1 MTTELWAV
9 VLALVVAI
17 ALLVVYLLALRDMRR
32 EVKRLEKMFPLG
44 SGEQGNSEGDRPD
57 DS

>member
-44 SGEQGNSEGDRPD
+44 SDEQDDSEGDKPD